1 MLNLQD
7 LFLNQVRKEQIPVT
21 IYLTN
26 GFQFRGMVKGFDN
39 FTIFLESEGRQNM
52 VYKNAVSTIC
62 PLRPVRLLEPPV
74 PGAPGS
80 DKAAPSADGDLRP
93 SGAVSRPEGAQK
105 E

>member
-74 PGAPGS
+74 PGASEQPAANGS
-80 DKAAPSADGDLRP
+80 QPADW
-93 SGAVSRPEGAQK
+93 EK